1 MILPYGGKPVRGRPA
16 TKRTGRGMASADRER
31 PTSTSQHLFRA
42 DGRNV
47 LTGRGAAE
55 IST

>member
-1 MILPYGGKPVRGRPA
+1 
-16 TKRTGRGMASADRER
+16 MASADRER
-31 PTSTSQHLFRA
+31 RNSISQHLFRA